1 MGEFGVR
8 YILISPTGLLPML
21 IVLDI
26 FEGVEIWKIVINNP
40 RVIITL

>member
-8 YILISPTGLLPML
+8 YILIFPAGLLPML

-26 FEGVEIWKIVINNP
+26 FEGAEICKIAINNL